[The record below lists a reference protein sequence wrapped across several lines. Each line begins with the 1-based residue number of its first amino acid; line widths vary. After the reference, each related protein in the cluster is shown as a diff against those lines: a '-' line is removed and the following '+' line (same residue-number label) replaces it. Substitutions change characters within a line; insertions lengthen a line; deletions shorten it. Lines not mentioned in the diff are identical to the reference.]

1 MDAAIAGLFCNGVYT
16 AFSMGVGGGHL
27 MTIYI
32 KETGEVTTLTA
43 REMAPGYVTQDMF
56 DDNPMGAQEGEETKR
71 RRQSRTALKNFPFL
85 FRVRSLG
92 HGNSWRDQGLLGS
105 QAKVREPQHH
115 VGEPD
120 SAHDR
125 HVQEWY
131 HRFILHV
138 GGSHVQIRR
147 DQERC
152 GIEVLKREEKKVT
165 DRQPFVFFSFQ
176 RNFHRSLDW

>member
-85 FRVRSLG
+85 FGSGPLAMGIPGEIKGYWEAKQRYGNPSITWASLIQPTIDMCRNG
-92 HGNSWRDQGLLGS
+92 ITVSFSMWEALTSKSDEIKNDVGL
-105 QAKVREPQHH
+105 R
-115 VGEPD
+115 
-120 SAHDR
+120 
-125 HVQEWY
+125 Y
-131 HRFILHV
+131 
-138 GGSHVQIRR
+138 
-147 DQERC
+147 
-152 GIEVLKREEKKVT
+152 
-165 DRQPFVFFSFQ
+165 
-176 RNFHRSLDW
+176 